1 MESKQKIEFTTRT
14 EIQKR
19 PQLIV
24 NDKFHIV
31 YLPTKFK

>member
-1 MESKQKIEFTTRT
+1 MESKQKIEFTTST
-14 EIQKR
+14 KIQKR

-31 YLPTKFK
+31 HSPTKFK